1 MFWKKKKATKPDV
14 KLDTTLID
22 MDRTPTMEELRAFF
36 KKHDWSAMKLDVDH
50 EKFTPED
57 ADHYKYLKELIH
69 EKWEPLSR
77 EMGLK
82 ASSEYYGDDNPLIAM
97 RDNFENLVSDATFKL
112 IEEEPKKAREII
124 RQAMS
129 GPNGVKDPDRF
140 LHNAVE
146 TTMKVMNYE
155 ELAQIIQGDAAFEDF
170 SSEKSNNYRAKDF
183 ERKWNHTRTAASVS
197 YDELASTDSSE
208 LADASTDIEEAVSQK
223 LNLQDFWNG
232 LTDEDKMIVKL
243 KMDGVTQEEI
253 AKRLSFKTHSAVTKR
268 LAKLRERFSDYE

>member
-1 MFWKKKKATKPDV
+1 MFWRKKKTTKPDV

-22 MDRTPTMEELRAFF
+22 MDRIPTMEELRAFF

-57 ADHYKYLKELIH
+57 ADHYKYLKKLID
-69 EKWEPLSR
+69 EQWEPLSR

-97 RDNFENLVSDATFKL
+97 LDNIENLISDATFKL
-112 IEEEPKKAREII
+112 IEEEPEKAREMI

-146 TTMKVMNYE
+146 TTMQVMNYE
-155 ELAQIIQGDAAFEDF
+155 ELAQVIQGDAAFEDF
-170 SSEKSNNYRAKDF
+170 NQEKSNNYRAKDF
-183 ERKWNHTRTAASVS
+183 DRKWNHTRTASSIS
-197 YDELASTDSSE
+197 YDELASTESSE
-208 LADASTDIEEAVSQK
+208 LADASTDIEKAVSQK
-223 LNLQDFWNG
+223 VYLQDFWNG
-232 LTDEDKMIVKL
+232 LTDEDKMIIKL
-243 KMDGVTQEEI
+243 KMNGLTQEEI
-253 AKRLSFKTHSAVTKR
+253 AKRLGFKTHSC
-268 LAKLRERFSDYE
+268 EFSRRIGK